1 MTKKKREL
9 IEILL
14 DNVKPEDWP
23 KNLPYV
29 AQDIKSMN
37 VDYPIYAYKQEPV
50 NSSASPEMWTQSGYS
65 AAVKIGSTPK
75 ELCKNWNKT
84 IVHRDEFMKRWNE
97 RNQSVDSEG
106 WIQWNGGEM
115 PVEKG
120 TLVDVKY
127 RNKLENIGVIAGIKG
142 CKTGSNKGMYAF
154 DWRYTG
160 RSGDIIAY
168 RLHAPQQQKTP
179 QQLALEK
186 FGTDWHDNEGVQPVD
201 DEVLVDVMFFNETK
215 SYQSK
220 PANIWGWSV
229 ESKTSSEIKKWR
241 VHSDE
246 KESQISEKEKKL
258 EWLSQPMTPCS
269 EEIPCHFVD
278 AKSPLST
285 QIGGNHYTKLAIQ
298 PMQYSM
304 KNGLDPLQHTIIKYV
319 TRFRDKAGIEDLE
332 KAKHCI
338 DMLIEFEKES
348 K

>member
-1 MTKKKREL
+1 
-9 IEILL
+9 
-14 DNVKPEDWP
+14 
-23 KNLPYV
+23 
-29 AQDIKSMN
+29 
-37 VDYPIYAYKQEPV
+37 
-50 NSSASPEMWTQSGYS
+50 
-65 AAVKIGSTPK
+65 
-75 ELCKNWNKT
+75 
-84 IVHRDEFMKRWNE
+84 MKRWNE
-97 RNQSVDSEG
+97 RNPSVDSEG

-120 TLVDVKY
+120 TLIDVKY
-127 RNKLENIGVIAGIKG
+127 RNKSENIGVIAGIKG

-186 FGTDWHDNEGVQPVD
+186 FGTDWHENEGVRPLSD
-201 DEVLVDVMFFNETK
+201 TSIKIDLEFKNGIIRENVDV
-215 SYQSK
+215 QS
-220 PANIWGWSV
+220 
-229 ESKTSSEIKKWR
+229 SSFKIPFDTEVFTVTKWR
-241 VHSDE
+241 IHSDD
-246 KESQISEKEKKL
+246 KESQISEKEKAL
-258 EWLSQPMTPCS
+258 ESLMQPMPLFG

-278 AKSPLST
+278 AKSPLKT
-285 QIGGNHYTKLAIQ
+285 QIGGDHYTKLAIQ

-338 DMLIEFEKES
+338 DMLIEFERDK
-348 K
+348 

>member
-1 MTKKKREL
+1 MKKKKREL

-14 DNVKPEDWP
+14 DNVNPDDWP
-23 KNLPYV
+23 EHLPFA
-29 AQDIKSMN
+29 AQDKSN
-37 VDYPIYAYKQEPV
+37 GDVWAYSSLPEISWLIYGQY
-50 NSSASPEMWTQSGYS
+50 SSDGNYAGCILEQAIM
-65 AAVKIGSTPK
+65 
-75 ELCKNWNKT
+75 CRNWNKT

-120 TLVDVKY
+120 TLIDVKY
-127 RNKLENIGVIAGIKG
+127 RRGLVNLHVKAGEYPSG
-142 CKTGSNKGMYAF
+142 GSIPERAAIDFKHDDN
-154 DWRYTG
+154 R
-160 RSGDIIAY
+160 GDIIAY
-168 RLHAPQQQKTP
+168 RLHTPQQQKTP

-201 DEVLVDVMFFNETK
+201 SGVMVDLIMSNGDEKKEYHAD
-215 SYQSK
+215 Y
-220 PANIWGWSV
+220 WSWH
-229 ESKTSSEIKKWR
+229 TNQRLPIKKWR
-241 VHSDE
+241 IHSDD
-246 KESQISEKEKKL
+246 KESHADHGVKPLAFDDGPMASE
-258 EWLSQPMTPCS
+258 P
-269 EEIPCHFVD
+269 VR
-278 AKSPLST
+278 KSPLST
-285 QIGGNHYTKLAIQ
+285 QIGGDHYTKLAIQ